1 MDWSLTADQ
10 RRWRDT
16 ARAYATE
23 VVAPAAPRLDA
34 EPDPEKAFS
43 WALVDAAS
51 EYGLRLAP
59 LPPAFGGGATDFLTN
74 AVMLEEIAA
83 ADLGMSVVLA
93 QTWKFAQLL
102 MELGTADQHE
112 RWLRR
117 LMENRRG
124 LMAASLTEPN
134 GGSDNVLPYAGVD
147 GGMQMRAEKVDGGWI
162 LNGQKHYISNSNRAD
177 SIIAFART
185 RPELPVRSGVTM
197 FIVPADSP
205 QVRFGVVH
213 DKLGERLAN
222 NSEIFYENVF
232 VPDEDRLG
240 QENEGLADV
249 ARLLRGSNAY
259 AAACTLGVARTAFGR
274 ALQYTAR
281 RVQGGKPVLDHDDIG
296 VQFAEMYSQLE
307 SARTYVFRAAW
318 AADHAKQFDPKMA
331 AMPKLLASQVSFE
344 VTRGSFEMFGGSA
357 VMRDVGMEKLLRDST
372 VFLHSDGTNTV
383 MRKKIAA
390 DLRSRAAT
398 ADGSGALAG
407 LWDW

>member
-1 MDWSLTADQ
+1 VDWSLTADQ

-23 VVAPAAPRLDA
+23 VVAPVAPGLDA
-34 EPDPEKAFS
+34 ERDPEQGFS
-43 WALVDAAS
+43 WELVDAAS

-59 LPPAFGGGATDFLTN
+59 LPPAFGGGGTDFLTN

-83 ADLGMSVVLA
+83 ADLGTSVVLA

-102 MELGTADQHE
+102 MELGTTDQRE

-117 LMENRRG
+117 LVENRRG

-147 GGMQMRAEKVDGGWI
+147 GGMQMRAERVEGGWV
-162 LNGQKHYISNSNRAD
+162 LNGEKCYISNSNRAD

-185 RPELPVRSGVTM
+185 DPAQPVRSGVSM

-205 QVRFGVVH
+205 QVRFGPVC
-213 DKLGERLAN
+213 DKLGERTAN
-222 NSEIFYENVF
+222 NAAIFYENVF
-232 VPDEDRLG
+232 VPDEDLLG
-240 QENEGLADV
+240 RENEGLADV

-274 ALQYTAR
+274 ALQYTAQ
-281 RVQGGKPVLDHDDIG
+281 RVQGGRPVLDHDDIG

-331 AMPKLLASQVSFE
+331 AMPKLLASQVAFE
-344 VTRGSFEMFGGSA
+344 VTRASLEMFGGSG
-357 VMRDVGMEKLLRDST
+357 VMRETGMEKLMRDAT
-372 VFLHSDGTNTV
+372 IFLHSDGTNTV

-390 DLRSRAAT
+390 DLRSRAN
-398 ADGSGALAG
+398 GALET

>member
-1 MDWSLTADQ
+1 MEWSLTADQ

-23 VVAPAAPRLDA
+23 VVAPAAPALDA
-34 EPDPEKAFS
+34 EADPEKSFS

-59 LPPAFGGGATDFLTN
+59 LPPEFGGGGTDFLTN

-83 ADLGMSVVLA
+83 ADLGTSVVLA

-117 LMENRRG
+117 LMQNRRG

-147 GGMQMRAEKVDGGWI
+147 GGMQMRAEKVDGGWV
-162 LNGQKHYISNSNRAD
+162 LNGQKVYISNSNRAD

-185 RPELPVRSGVTM
+185 NPNEPVRTGVSM
-197 FIVPADSP
+197 FIVPGDSP
-205 QVRFGVVH
+205 QVTFGAVC

-222 NSEIFYENVF
+222 NAAIFYENVF
-232 VPDEDRLG
+232 VPDQDLLG
-240 QENEGLADV
+240 RENEGLADV

-259 AAACTLGVARTAFGR
+259 AAACTLGVARAAFGR
-274 ALQYTAR
+274 ALRYTAE
-281 RVQGGKPVLDHDDIG
+281 RVQGGRRVIDHDDIG

-318 AADHAKQFDPKMA
+318 AADNAKAFDPKMA
-331 AMPKLLASQVSFE
+331 AMPKLLASQVAFD
-344 VTRGSFEMFGGSA
+344 VTRASLEMFGGSG
-357 VMRDVGMEKLLRDST
+357 VMRETGMEKLMRDAT
-372 VFLHSDGTNTV
+372 IFLHSDGTNTV

-390 DLRSRAAT
+390 DLRAR
-398 ADGSGALAG
+398 ADGNGALDA

>member
-1 MDWSLTADQ
+1 
-10 RRWRDT
+10 
-16 ARAYATE
+16 
-23 VVAPAAPRLDA
+23 
-34 EPDPEKAFS
+34 
-43 WALVDAAS
+43 
-51 EYGLRLAP
+51 
-59 LPPAFGGGATDFLTN
+59 
-74 AVMLEEIAA
+74 MLEEIAA

-117 LMENRRG
+117 LVENPRG

-134 GGSDNVLPYAGVD
+134 GGSDNVLPYAGID
-147 GGMQMRAEKVDGGWI
+147 GGMQMRAERVDGGWV

-185 RPELPVRSGVTM
+185 DPGQPVRSGVSM

-205 QVRFGVVH
+205 QVRYGVVH

-232 VPDEDRLG
+232 VPDEDLLG

-274 ALQYTAR
+274 ALRYTAQ
-281 RVQGGKPVLDHDDIG
+281 RVQGGRPVLDHDDIG

-318 AADHAKQFDPKMA
+318 AADHAKHFDPKMA
-331 AMPKLLASQVSFE
+331 AMPKLLASQIAFD
-344 VTRGSFEMFGGSA
+344 VTRA
-357 VMRDVGMEKLLRDST
+357 LARDVRRVRCHAGDGMEKLLRDAT
-372 VFLHSDGTNTV
+372 IFLHSDGTNTV

-390 DLRSRAAT
+390 DLRSRGRRQRRARHALGLVMRAAVLRGVRRRRRRARRPRPAPGIGQVLVAVVACGVGLT
-398 ADGSGALAG
+398 LERARSGALGGTAPASWPRTRRHG
-407 LWDW
+407 RRRSGRA

>member
-1 MDWSLTADQ
+1 VDWSLTADQ

-23 VVAPAAPRLDA
+23 VVGPAAPLLDA
-34 EPDPEKAFS
+34 EVDPADAFS
-43 WALVDAAS
+43 WELVDAAS

-59 LPPAFGGGATDFLTN
+59 LPAGYGGGGTDFLTN

-83 ADLGMSVVLA
+83 ADLGTSVVLA

-102 MELGTADQHE
+102 MELGTTAQHE

-117 LMENRRG
+117 LVENRRG

-147 GGMQMRAEKVDGGWI
+147 GGMQMRAERVDGGWV
-162 LNGQKHYISNSNRAD
+162 LNGQKHYISNANRAD
-177 SIIAFART
+177 TIIAFART
-185 RPELPVRSGVTM
+185 QPALPVRSGVSM

-205 QVRFGVVH
+205 QVRYGVVH

-232 VPDEDRLG
+232 VPDEDLLG
-240 QENEGLADV
+240 QEHEGLADV

-259 AAACTLGVARTAFGR
+259 AAACTLGVARTAFNR
-274 ALQYTAR
+274 ALAYTAH
-281 RVQGGKPVLDHDDIG
+281 RVQGGRPVLDHDDIG

-331 AMPKLLASQVSFE
+331 AMPKLLASQVAFD
-344 VTRGSFEMFGGSA
+344 VTRASLEMFGGSG
-357 VMRDVGMEKLLRDST
+357 VMRETGMGKLMRDAT
-372 VFLHSDGTNTV
+372 IFLHSDGTNTV

-390 DLRSRAAT
+390 DLRSRAA
-398 ADGSGALAG
+398 AANGNRAFDS

>member
-23 VVAPAAPRLDA
+23 VVAAVAPRLDA
-34 EPDPEKAFS
+34 EPDPEKGFS
-43 WALVDAAS
+43 WELVDAAS

-59 LPPAFGGGATDFLTN
+59 LPPTFGGGGTDFLTN

-83 ADLGMSVVLA
+83 ADLGTSVVLA

-102 MELGTADQHE
+102 MELGTADQRE

-117 LMENRRG
+117 LVENRRG

-134 GGSDNVLPYAGVD
+134 GGSDNVLPYVGVD
-147 GGMQMRAEKVDGGWI
+147 GGMQMRAERVEGGWV
-162 LNGQKHYISNSNRAD
+162 LNGEKCYISNSNRAD

-185 RPELPVRSGVTM
+185 DPGRPVRSGVSM

-205 QVRFGVVH
+205 QVRYGAVC
-213 DKLGERLAN
+213 DKLGERTAN
-222 NSEIFYENVF
+222 NAAIFYENVF
-232 VPDEDRLG
+232 VPDEDLLG

-274 ALQYTAR
+274 ALQYTAQ
-281 RVQGGKPVLDHDDIG
+281 RVQGGKPVLDHDDIA

-318 AADHAKQFDPKMA
+318 AADHAKLFDPKMA
-331 AMPKLLASQVSFE
+331 AMPKLLASQVAFE
-344 VTRGSFEMFGGSA
+344 VTRASLEMFGGSG
-357 VMRDVGMEKLLRDST
+357 VMRETGMEKLMRDAT
-372 VFLHSDGTNTV
+372 IFLHSDGTNTV

-390 DLRSRAAT
+390 DLRTRVA
-398 ADGSGALAG
+398 GNGALDT

>member
-1 MDWSLTADQ
+1 LDWSLTADQ

-16 ARAYATE
+16 ARVYATE

-43 WALVDAAS
+43 WELVDAAS

-59 LPPAFGGGATDFLTN
+59 LPPAFGGGGTDFLTN

-83 ADLGMSVVLA
+83 ADLGTSVVLA

-117 LMENRRG
+117 LVENRRG

-147 GGMQMRAEKVDGGWI
+147 GGMQMRAERVEGGWV
-162 LNGQKHYISNSNRAD
+162 LNGQKCYISNSNRAD

-185 RPELPVRSGVTM
+185 DPGQPVRSGVSM

-205 QVRFGVVH
+205 QVRFGDVC
-213 DKLGERLAN
+213 DKLGERTAN
-222 NSEIFYENVF
+222 NAAIFYENVF
-232 VPDEDRLG
+232 VPEEDLLG

-259 AAACTLGVARTAFGR
+259 AAACTLGVARTAFSR
-274 ALQYTAR
+274 ALRYTAE
-281 RVQGGKPVLDHDDIG
+281 RVQGGRRVIEHDDIG

-318 AADHAKQFDPKMA
+318 AADHAKLFDPKMA
-331 AMPKLLASQVSFE
+331 AMPKLLASQVAFE
-344 VTRGSFEMFGGSA
+344 VTRASLEMFGGSG
-357 VMRDVGMEKLLRDST
+357 VMRETGMEKLMRDAT
-372 VFLHSDGTNTV
+372 IFLHSDGTNTV

-390 DLRSRAAT
+390 DLRVRAK
-398 ADGSGALAG
+398 GNGALDS